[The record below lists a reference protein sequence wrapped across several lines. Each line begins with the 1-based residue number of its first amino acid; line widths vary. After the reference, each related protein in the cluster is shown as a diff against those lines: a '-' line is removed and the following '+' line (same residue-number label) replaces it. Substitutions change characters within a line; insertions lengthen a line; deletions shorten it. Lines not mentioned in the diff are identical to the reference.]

1 VTFQLFARPALAAL
15 QGAGP
20 HAARAT
26 AVLAHPLARNKRRE
40 EAVRVRLRHT
50 EDGLVAETTGEQGSH
65 MLTSMVGADG
75 LALIAPGEGEL
86 AAGERVEV
94 ELL

>member
-1 VTFQLFARPALAAL
+1 MP
-15 QGAGP
+15 
-20 HAARAT
+20 
-26 AVLAHPLARNKRRE
+26 RNPKRE
-40 EAVRVRLRHT
+40 QAIRVRLRLDA
-50 EDGLVAETTGEQGSH
+50 DGRPRATTTGEQGSH

-75 LALIAPGEGEL
+75 LALVAAGEGAV